1 MKDINGQTSQSSSEI
16 LEQRKK
22 EGIIKEFPLTCTPG
36 LVLRVKM
43 PAPKVVDEYLKSF
56 IVGKDINDKQEMKI
70 TAQEGWEIQEYY
82 LGLFES
88 GLQDGW
94 TLDLLK
100 PEEYAEVKEGVSN
113 FFGQTSKKDG
123 TNSPITPSGQTELT
137 DSPPK

>member
-1 MKDINGQTSQSSSEI
+1 MKDINGQNASEI
-16 LEQRKK
+16 LEQRKRD
-22 EGIIKEFPLTCTPG
+22 GIIKEFPLTCSG
-36 LVLRVKM
+36 FSLRVKM

-70 TAQEGWEIQEYY
+70 SAQEGWDIQEYY
-82 LGLFES
+82 LGLFEA

-123 TNSPITPSGQTELT
+123 TNSPTTPPGQTELT
-137 DSPPK
+137 NSPPKQ

>member
-1 MKDINGQTSQSSSEI
+1 MKDINGQTSNEI

-22 EGIIKEFPLTCTPG
+22 EGIIKEFPLTCSNFT
-36 LVLRVKM
+36 LRVKM

-88 GLQDGW
+88 GLLDGW

-123 TNSPITPSGQTELT
+123 TNSPITPSGQT
-137 DSPPK
+137 DSTNSLPK